1 MVIRFDDISETAEKI
16 SFERQSL
23 ALETESTPVLLTG
36 FVSLRRRG
44 EDEVIL
50 RGHAEA
56 LIEMEC
62 SRCTERAG
70 WPFAADFEYRIVAGA
85 EPAAPAEE
93 VESRG
98 EDADLLC
105 LDTPEIDLDEIL
117 REQVYLHMPQQI
129 LCRPDCRG
137 LCVGCGVDLN
147 STVCRCPEETLSS
160 PFAVLNKLK
169 Q

>member
-50 RGHAEA
+50 
-56 LIEMEC
+56 
-62 SRCTERAG
+62 
-70 WPFAADFEYRIVAGA
+70 
-85 EPAAPAEE
+85 
-93 VESRG
+93 